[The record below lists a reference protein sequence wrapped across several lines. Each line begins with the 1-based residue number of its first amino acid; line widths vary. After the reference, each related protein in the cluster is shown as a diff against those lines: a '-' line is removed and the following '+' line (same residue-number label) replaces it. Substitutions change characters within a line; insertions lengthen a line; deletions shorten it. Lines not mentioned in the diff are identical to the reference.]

1 MKNKCVAVKCEGC
14 FTEWYAPTYKDPYD
28 DNAEYRKYYDKVLI
42 NDIPVIGPS
51 LGNSETEYISSYLGC
66 LTDRLSVSVGLGT
79 WDDASGLLADMI
91 TDSLTDGKP
100 RVFKFDGMDDVKITP
115 YKKEELP
122 PVNEK
127 SLDVYKDFK
136 ELRRER
142 VAAI

>member
-79 WDDASGLLADMI
+79 WDDASGRLADMI
-91 TDSLTDGKP
+91 EESLADGKA
-100 RVFKFDGMDDVKITP
+100 RTFKYDGMENVKIIP
-115 YKKEELP
+115 YTKEELP

-127 SLDVYKDFK
+127 SLEAYKDFK
-136 ELRRER
+136 ELLRER
-142 VAAI
+142 VKAI